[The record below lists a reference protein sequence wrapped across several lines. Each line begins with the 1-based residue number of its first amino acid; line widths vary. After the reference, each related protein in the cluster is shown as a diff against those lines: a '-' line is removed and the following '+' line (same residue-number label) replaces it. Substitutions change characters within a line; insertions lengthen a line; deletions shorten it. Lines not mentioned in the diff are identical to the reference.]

1 MHVRGARSR
10 ASLLLAGLVIL
21 ALWAV
26 ACEPAPAPTPTA
38 EPAATRLPSA
48 VVTPSPSRAPSP
60 IPLPTIESLAPG
72 ATPVP
77 FPFPADA
84 VVGYYESQGYECAAA
99 RPSTEAAG
107 YLFRR
112 CELTDGDGRIRVIGI
127 VTDTEGELA
136 GGFASVQGTSTE
148 SILDPVIALEPLS
161 GFLGAMLGETQG
173 AAHLPWLASHLG
185 DTYASMK
192 FGDLTIATYTGSA
205 NDHSKL
211 YLEVANQAY
220 LDAPPPS
227 GAP

>member
-10 ASLLLAGLVIL
+10 ASLLVAGLVIV
-21 ALWAV
+21 ALEAV
-26 ACEPAPAPTPTA
+26 ACEPAPGPTPTA
-38 EPAATRLPSA
+38 ETVATRLPSA
-48 VVTPSPSRAPSP
+48 VVTPSPSRASSP

-72 ATPVP
+72 ATAHA
-77 FPFPADA
+77 FPFSAEA
-84 VVGYYESQGYECAAA
+84 VVGYYQSQGYACAAA

-107 YLFRR
+107 FSFQR
-112 CELTDGDGRIRVIGI
+112 CELTDGDERIRVIGI
-127 VTDTEGELA
+127 VTNTVGELA
-136 GGFASVQGTSTE
+136 DGFASVQGMSTE
-148 SILDPVIALEPLS
+148 SILDPVIALEPLA

-173 AAHLPWLASHLG
+173 AAHLPWLAGHLG

-192 FGDLTIATYTGSA
+192 FGDLTIATYTEST

-211 YLEVANQAY
+211 YIEVANQAY